1 MQNDTIY
8 ALSTPLG
15 NGIAIL
21 RLSGPRAKEAL
32 RFFFSRKSNYVSH
45 HLYYGTFLIHD
56 TAIDEGMAVWMG
68 APHSYTGEDCVEF
81 HCHGSRAVIQALMQ
95 ALSEFGLR
103 IAQPGEFS
111 RRAFEN
117 GRMDLAQA
125 EAVMDLINADASNNA
140 KSALSQLQGHLSEQ
154 IVALQD
160 QLTDAIAE
168 LEAAID
174 YPEEDWIEDTAQ
186 NVQKRLSSTS
196 AQLKTI
202 ISNSKDGHILR
213 EGYHIALVGCPNVGK
228 STLFNS
234 LLGTDRAI
242 VTHHAGTTRDVLEE
256 SFVLNG
262 YTVRLTDTAGIR
274 EAIDEVEQI
283 GIARSRNQLQT
294 ADLILL
300 LLDSSRPLSE
310 DDYQLIQDTAIYN
323 RLIVCTKSDM
333 PSQWSK
339 TQLPLNEK
347 DSVISITTT
356 QENGLQPL
364 LDQISTNIAN
374 AIPSEAHAT
383 ILQNQRHMDAARQ
396 AEKYLEDALTALQ
409 LHDLDCVSIDARR
422 AWSMLGEITGLTV
435 DEAIVDRI
443 FSTFC
448 LGK

>member
-21 RLSGPRAKEAL
+21 RLSGTRAKEAL
-32 RFFFSRKSNYVSH
+32 SFFFSRKSDYVSH

-56 TAIDEGMAVWMG
+56 TPIDEGMAVWMG

-81 HCHGSRAVIQALMQ
+81 HCHGSRAVVQAIMQ

-125 EAVMDLINADASNNA
+125 EAVMDLIHADATRNA
-140 KSALSQLQGHLSEQ
+140 QSALSQLQGHLSKQ
-154 IVALQD
+154 MVVLQD

-186 NVQKRLSSTS
+186 NVQKRLATTLD
-196 AQLKTI
+196 QLKTI
-202 ISNSKDGHILR
+202 ITDSRGGHILR
-213 EGYHIALVGCPNVGK
+213 EGYYITLIGCPNAGK
-228 STLFNS
+228 STLFNH

-242 VTHHAGTTRDVLEE
+242 VTQHAGTTRDILEE
-256 SFVLNG
+256 SFVLDG
-262 YTVRLTDTAGIR
+262 YAIRLSDTAGIR

-283 GIARSRNQLQT
+283 GISRSRDQLQM

-300 LLDSSRPLSE
+300 LLDSSKALSA
-310 DDYQLIQDTAIYN
+310 DDERLLQETASFN
-323 RLIVCTKSDM
+323 RLIVCTKSDL
-333 PSQWSK
+333 PQQWTPK
-339 TQLPLNEK
+339 ELTLNEN
-347 DSVISITTT
+347 DQFVLITVS
-356 QENGLQPL
+356 QENGIQPL
-364 LDQISTNIAN
+364 LETILTHIAS
-374 AIPSEAHAT
+374 AVPSEAHAA
-383 ILQNQRHMDAARQ
+383 ILQNQRHLDAAKLAKQ
-396 AEKYLEDALTALQ
+396 SLEDALIALQ

-422 AWSMLGEITGLTV
+422 AWVSLGEITGLTV